1 LWLKNARQLLSLSAI
16 QQTRKIC
23 EASYI
28 SSLCPINMKMN
39 KLLACAILLTATT
52 NLLAQFTITTASA
65 TSYHPRDQ
73 IALQLGAIQMG
84 YTVPF
89 QLVSGNATN
98 AQRAANALIM
108 GRNALDATVKKPAVK
123 VQGFVK
129 SPAVNTVDFRDQLYQ
144 AVEAVVTSPVSGSIR
159 GNVSIVGATRP
170 LAVSSTL
177 SIPPNTYT
185 IPVPYAVE
193 AGTSVDTQ
201 ILTEKLML
209 IGVLP
214 QPGEGIVSTLAG
226 SSIGNEDGSG
236 IFSSFN
242 CPYSLA
248 VDVNGNVYVADRDNE
263 SIRKIAPSGTVTT
276 LAGAGFRGYA
286 DGNGASAS
294 FTIPSGVAVDA
305 SGNVY
310 VADSGNHRIRKI
322 TSGGIVTTLAGS
334 GFQGSANGNGVS
346 ASFAYPASVAVDASG
361 NVYVADQWSH
371 LIRKISPSGTVTTLA
386 GSGGSGY
393 ADGDGASASFAYP
406 SGVAVDASGNVYVA
420 DSGNNRIRKITSAG
434 VVTTFAGA
442 GVRGSADGNGA
453 SARFNYPTG
462 VAVDA
467 SGNVYVAE
475 VGNHRI
481 RKITSGGMVTTLAG
495 SGDPGFADRN
505 GRMASF
511 YNPLGV
517 TVDGSGNVYVADSG
531 NHKIRKITIS
541 E

>member
-1 LWLKNARQLLSLSAI
+1 
-16 QQTRKIC
+16 
-23 EASYI
+23 
-28 SSLCPINMKMN
+28 MKMN